1 MTQNPGSNDRYVEAL
16 DFIITFLRD
25 HERKLDKLTN
35 QLGTVVD
42 GLGGVKGFI
51 KKVDSL
57 AEELDVLEKEVARL
71 VAIYHGQERQDSS
84 TYR

>member
-42 GLGGVKGFI
+42 GLGGVKGLI
-51 KKVDSL
+51 KKVDNL

-71 VAIYHGQERQDSS
+71 VAIYHGRERQDSS